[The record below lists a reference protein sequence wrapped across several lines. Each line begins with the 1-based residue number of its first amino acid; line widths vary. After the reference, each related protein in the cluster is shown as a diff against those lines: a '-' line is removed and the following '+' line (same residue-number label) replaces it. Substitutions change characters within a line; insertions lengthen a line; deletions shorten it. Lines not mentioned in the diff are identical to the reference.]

1 MPEVKKDQSAGKR
14 QQIYKSGRTM
24 FAWVAGA
31 SVIAGFAVVVAG
43 FLIQRIVFE
52 SKVVVEK
59 QNTVNTLQANNK
71 AVNKLRDE
79 IRVLNTNAAL
89 SSVKLNDNEEP
100 LRVILD
106 ALPADNNAL
115 ALGASVQS
123 LVARTPDVKL
133 ESFQVGE
140 DTATDDGATAK
151 SGSNVK
157 DVQQIPFT
165 MSISAANPD
174 ALRDVLKNLEKSIRV
189 VDIDSMTIEQGDSRV
204 VMTINGHG
212 YYLPAKTIQLTKKE
226 VKP

>member
-71 AVNKLRDE
+71 AVDKLRDE

-123 LVARTPDVKL
+123 LVARTSDVKL

-140 DTATDDGATAK
+140 DVATSDDTAK
-151 SGSNVK
+151 LGSSVK
-157 DVQQIPFT
+157 GVQQIPFT

-189 VDIDSMTIEQGDSRV
+189 IDIDAMTIEQGDSRV
-204 VMTINGHG
+204 VMTGNGHG

>member
-43 FLIQRIVFE
+43 LLIQRIVFE

-71 AVNKLRDE
+71 AVDKLRDE

-123 LVARTPDVKL
+123 LVARTSDVKL

-140 DTATDDGATAK
+140 DVATSDDTAK
-151 SGSNVK
+151 LGSSVK
-157 DVQQIPFT
+157 GVQQIPFT

-189 VDIDSMTIEQGDSRV
+189 IDIDAMTIEQGDSRV
-204 VMTINGHG
+204 VMTVNGHG

>member
-1 MPEVKKDQSAGKR
+1 MLEVKKDQSAGKR

-100 LRVILD
+100 LRVVLD

-140 DTATDDGATAK
+140 DAATDDGMTAT

>member
-71 AVNKLRDE
+71 AVDKLRDE

-123 LVARTPDVKL
+123 LVARTSDVKL

-140 DTATDDGATAK
+140 DVATSDDTAK
-151 SGSNVK
+151 LGSSVK
-157 DVQQIPFT
+157 GVQQIPFT

-174 ALRDVLKNLEKSIRV
+174 ALRDVLKNLEKPIRV
-189 VDIDSMTIEQGDSRV
+189 IDIDAMTIEQGDSRV
-204 VMTINGHG
+204 VMTVNGHG

>member
-1 MPEVKKDQSAGKR
+1 M
-14 QQIYKSGRTM
+14 
-24 FAWVAGA
+24 
-31 SVIAGFAVVVAG
+31 IAGFAVVVAG

-71 AVNKLRDE
+71 AVDKLRDE

-123 LVARTPDVKL
+123 LVARTSDVKL

-140 DTATDDGATAK
+140 DVATSDDTAK
-151 SGSNVK
+151 LGSSVK
-157 DVQQIPFT
+157 GVQQIPFT

-189 VDIDSMTIEQGDSRV
+189 IDIDAMTIEQGDSRV
-204 VMTINGHG
+204 VMTVNGHG

>member
-1 MPEVKKDQSAGKR
+1 MPEGKKDQSAGKR

-71 AVNKLRDE
+71 AVDKLRDE

-123 LVARTPDVKL
+123 LVARTSDVKI

-140 DTATDDGATAK
+140 DVATSDDTAK
-151 SGSNVK
+151 LGSSVK
-157 DVQQIPFT
+157 GVQQIPFT

-189 VDIDSMTIEQGDSRV
+189 IDIDAMTIEQGDSRV
-204 VMTINGHG
+204 VMTVNGHG

>member
-1 MPEVKKDQSAGKR
+1 MLEVKKDQSAGKR

-71 AVNKLRDE
+71 AVDKLRDE

-123 LVARTPDVKL
+123 LVARTSDVKL

-140 DTATDDGATAK
+140 DVATSDDTAK
-151 SGSNVK
+151 LGSSVK
-157 DVQQIPFT
+157 GVQQIPFT

-189 VDIDSMTIEQGDSRV
+189 IDIDAMTIEQGDSRV
-204 VMTINGHG
+204 VMTVNGHG

>member
-71 AVNKLRDE
+71 AVDKLRDE

-123 LVARTPDVKL
+123 LVARTSDVKL

-140 DTATDDGATAK
+140 DVATSDDTAK
-151 SGSNVK
+151 LGSSVK
-157 DVQQIPFT
+157 GVQQIPFT
-165 MSISAANPD
+165 MSISAANPE

-189 VDIDSMTIEQGDSRV
+189 IDIDAMTIEQGDSRV
-204 VMTINGHG
+204 VMTVNGHG

>member
-71 AVNKLRDE
+71 AVDKLRDE

-123 LVARTPDVKL
+123 LVARTSDVKL

-140 DTATDDGATAK
+140 DVAASDDTAK
-151 SGSNVK
+151 LGSSVK
-157 DVQQIPFT
+157 GVQQIPFT

-189 VDIDSMTIEQGDSRV
+189 IDIDAMTIEQGDSRV
-204 VMTINGHG
+204 VMTVNGHG

>member
-52 SKVVVEK
+52 SKVVVKK

-71 AVNKLRDE
+71 AVDKLRDE

-123 LVARTPDVKL
+123 LVARTSDVKL

-140 DTATDDGATAK
+140 DVATSDDTAK
-151 SGSNVK
+151 LGSSVK
-157 DVQQIPFT
+157 GVQQIPFT

-189 VDIDSMTIEQGDSRV
+189 IDIDAMTIEQGDSRV
-204 VMTINGHG
+204 VMTVNGHG

>member
-71 AVNKLRDE
+71 AVDKLRDE

-123 LVARTPDVKL
+123 LVARTSDVKL

-140 DTATDDGATAK
+140 DVATSDDTAK
-151 SGSNVK
+151 LGSSVK
-157 DVQQIPFT
+157 GVQQIPFT

-189 VDIDSMTIEQGDSRV
+189 IDIDAMTIEQGDSRV
-204 VMTINGHG
+204 VMTVNGHG

>member
-1 MPEVKKDQSAGKR
+1 MPEAKKDQSAGKR

-71 AVNKLRDE
+71 AVDKLRDE

-100 LRVILD
+100 LRVVLD

-123 LVARTPDVKL
+123 LVARTSDVKL

-140 DTATDDGATAK
+140 DVATGDDTAK
-151 SGSNVK
+151 LGSSVK
-157 DVQQIPFT
+157 GVQQIPFT

-189 VDIDSMTIEQGDSRV
+189 IDIDAMTIEQGDSRV
-204 VMTINGHG
+204 VMTVNGHG

-226 VKP
+226 AKP

>member
-1 MPEVKKDQSAGKR
+1 M
-14 QQIYKSGRTM
+14 
-24 FAWVAGA
+24 
-31 SVIAGFAVVVAG
+31 
-43 FLIQRIVFE
+43 
-52 SKVVVEK
+52 
-59 QNTVNTLQANNK
+59 
-71 AVNKLRDE
+71 
-79 IRVLNTNAAL
+79 
-89 SSVKLNDNEEP
+89 KLNDNEEP

-123 LVARTPDVKL
+123 LVARTSDVKL

-140 DTATDDGATAK
+140 DVATSDDTAK
-151 SGSNVK
+151 LGSSVK
-157 DVQQIPFT
+157 GVQQIPFT

-189 VDIDSMTIEQGDSRV
+189 IDIDAMTIEQGDSRV
-204 VMTINGHG
+204 VMTVNGHG

>member
-71 AVNKLRDE
+71 AVDKLRDE

-123 LVARTPDVKL
+123 HSKLAKMLRLVTIRQSWDQASRAYSKFHLQCRYQQRTQMR
-133 ESFQVGE
+133 S
-140 DTATDDGATAK
+140 
-151 SGSNVK
+151 
-157 DVQQIPFT
+157 
-165 MSISAANPD
+165 
-174 ALRDVLKNLEKSIRV
+174 
-189 VDIDSMTIEQGDSRV
+189 
-204 VMTINGHG
+204 VM
-212 YYLPAKTIQLTKKE
+212 Y
-226 VKP
+226 

>member
-24 FAWVAGA
+24 VAWVAGA

-71 AVNKLRDE
+71 AVDKLRDE

-123 LVARTPDVKL
+123 LVARTSDVKL

-140 DTATDDGATAK
+140 DVATSDDTAK
-151 SGSNVK
+151 LGSSVK
-157 DVQQIPFT
+157 GVQQIPFT

-189 VDIDSMTIEQGDSRV
+189 IDIDAMTIEQGDSRV
-204 VMTINGHG
+204 VMTVNGHG

>member
-1 MPEVKKDQSAGKR
+1 MPEAKKDQSAGKR

-71 AVNKLRDE
+71 AVDKLRDE

-123 LVARTPDVKL
+123 LVARTSDVKL

-140 DTATDDGATAK
+140 DVATSDDTAK
-151 SGSNVK
+151 LGSSVK
-157 DVQQIPFT
+157 GVQQIPFT

-189 VDIDSMTIEQGDSRV
+189 IDIDAMTIEQGDSRV
-204 VMTINGHG
+204 VMTVNGHG

>member
-71 AVNKLRDE
+71 AVDKLRDE

-123 LVARTPDVKL
+123 LVARTSDVKL

-140 DTATDDGATAK
+140 DVAASDDTAK
-151 SGSNVK
+151 LGSNVK
-157 DVQQIPFT
+157 GVQQIPFT

-189 VDIDSMTIEQGDSRV
+189 IDIDAMTIEQGDSRV
-204 VMTINGHG
+204 VMTVNGHG